1 MSDFS
6 IIGNRTAMID
16 AAAKTTGAGK
26 YTDDLSVPGMLV
38 GKILHS
44 PYPHARIRRIDTSR
58 AEKCEGVVAVVV
70 GQDAPNPYG
79 ILPVGH
85 DEYALALDK
94 VRYVGDNVACV
105 VAVSESI
112 AETALELIDVE
123 YEVLPAY
130 FDPEE
135 SMKAVT
141 DLIHDSKPG
150 NLEKDYHHVFG
161 DPDQGF
167 AGADQIAE
175 ARFIANEV
183 THAAMEPHS
192 TLASFEID
200 PHTGKPGRLTVWS
213 STQVPYYL
221 QHKLSLVLEM
231 PMAQI
236 RVIKPLVGGGFG
248 GKSEVIPLEII
259 AAIAARKAQA
269 AVKITYTREEV
280 FWAHRGR
287 PRTII
292 DLKTGVK
299 KDGRIT
305 AVKARVVQDGGAYCS
320 YGVVTIL
327 YSGALLGALYDIPN
341 IQYDGYRVLTNKPAC
356 GAMRGHGTVNV
367 RFAFESQLDELA
379 LAIGMDPAEIRQR
392 NLLQPPCITVNGL
405 RVQSY
410 GLPECIEKTVDRS
423 GWKQRKGKLPRG
435 RGLGIACSHY
445 VSGAANSIIR
455 SDMPHSTVNIKIDR
469 DGGVVVYTGAS
480 EIGQGSDTMT
490 AQIAAEVLGCSLPRV
505 RVIAADTDLTPI
517 DIGSYSSRVTFM
529 AGNATL
535 RAASE
540 VKRLIA
546 AAAAKKMGCAAE
558 DLIFRNDQVLR
569 KNAAASVGELADKS
583 VRTTQDEASVSGRVE
598 GQILRGSLQQK
609 RKEEGPKEKMSF
621 EEAVVAAIDF
631 HGGLT
636 GTGSYAPPQEARGGK
651 HKGAGVGPSPAYSY
665 SAQVAEVSVDEE
677 TGEVV
682 VHKVWAAHDCGRA
695 LNPVSVEGQ
704 IIGSVWMGM
713 GQALTEEMVWK
724 DGMLMNPGLL
734 EYRSPSSVESPEVE
748 PIIVESVDPEGPFGA
763 KECSEGSLA
772 ATIPAIANAIYDA
785 VGVRLRESPF
795 TPERVLSALR
805 AKRNARALNLT
816 KVLTRLLRHASANT
830 ADRCA
835 SKVRARNATR
845 SIHRGEKCR
854 PPRAVP
860 IEPYKVQTA
869 PAQNCRRRNRVS
881 RGTFDA
887 CRAWQ
892 LARAGSNS
900 HPNHCRRHR
909 FNSIDAAE
917 TIRAGARS
925 RSARNRSAAR
935 HPAAARRRRRN
946 RGPHHAPRH
955 RALRLSAPALCG
967 PHRSSGDRGIART
980 AEHGHHRR

>member
-1 MSDFS
+1 MTDFS
-6 IIGNRTAMID
+6 IIGKPTAMID
-16 AAAKTTGAGK
+16 AAEKTTGGGK
-26 YTDDLSVPGMLV
+26 YTDDLTVPGMLV

-44 PYPHARIRRIDTSR
+44 PYPHARIKRIDASR
-58 AEKCEGVVAVVV
+58 AEALDGVVAVVV
-70 GQDAPNPYG
+70 GKDAPNPYG

-85 DEYALALDK
+85 DEHALALDK

-105 VAVSESI
+105 VAVSEAI
-112 AETALELIDVE
+112 AEKALEFIDVE

-135 SMKAVT
+135 SMKAQT
-141 DLIHDSKPG
+141 DFIHDNKPG

-161 DPDQGF
+161 DPDKGF
-167 AGADQIAE
+167 ADADHVAE

-192 TLASFEID
+192 TLASFEFD
-200 PHTGKPGRLTVWS
+200 PHTGNLGRLTVWS

-231 PMAQI
+231 PMSQI

-259 AAIAARKAQA
+259 AAVAARKAQA
-269 AVKITYTREEV
+269 PVKITYTREEV

-292 DLKTGVK
+292 DLKTGIK
-299 KDGRIT
+299 NDGRIT

-379 LAIGMDPAEIRQR
+379 VKIDMDPAEIRQR
-392 NLLQPPCITVNGL
+392 NLLKPPCVTVNGL

-410 GLPECIEKTVDRS
+410 GLPECIEKTVERS
-423 GWKQRKGKLPRG
+423 GWKQRKGKLPKG

-490 AQIAAEVLGCSLPRV
+490 AQVAAEVLGCSLARV

-535 RAASE
+535 RAAE
-540 VKRLIA
+540 DVKKRIA
-546 AAAAKKMGCAAE
+546 AAAAKKMNCAAE
-558 DLIFRNDQVLR
+558 DLMFREDIVFKKGSALPVVKKDQAEEVE
-569 KNAAASVGELADKS
+569 V
-583 VRTTQDEASVSGRVE
+583 TQAGASVSGRVE

-609 RKEEGPKEKMSF
+609 RKEEGPKEWMSF

-631 HGGLT
+631 HGTLT
-636 GTGSYAPPQEARGGK
+636 GTGSYAPPPEARGGK
-651 HKGAGVGPSPAYSY
+651 HKGGGVGPSPAYSY
-665 SAQVAEVSVDEE
+665 SAQVAEVSVDED
-677 TGEVV
+677 TGEVT

-724 DGMLMNPGLL
+724 DGMLMNPGML

-748 PIIVESVDPEGPFGA
+748 PIIVESIDPEGPFGA

-772 ATIPAIANAIYDA
+772 ATIPAISNAIYDA
-785 VGVRLRESPF
+785 VGVRLHECPF
-795 TPERVLSALR
+795 TPERVLAALR
-805 AKRNARALNLT
+805 AKRKNKALNLT
-816 KVLTRLLRHASANT
+816 EGVDPTAPTRFREHGGALCFKGKGPERHAL
-830 ADRCA
+830 D
-835 SKVRARNATR
+835 
-845 SIHRGEKCR
+845 
-854 PPRAVP
+854 P
-860 IEPYKVQTA
+860 
-869 PAQNCRRRNRVS
+869 
-881 RGTFDA
+881 
-887 CRAWQ
+887 
-892 LARAGSNS
+892 
-900 HPNHCRRHR
+900 
-909 FNSIDAAE
+909 
-917 TIRAGARS
+917 
-925 RSARNRSAAR
+925 
-935 HPAAARRRRRN
+935 ARRE
-946 RGPHHAPRH
+946 APT
-955 RALRLSAPALCG
+955 SAG
-967 PHRSSGDRGIART
+967 GGD
-980 AEHGHHRR
+980 

>member
-1 MSDFS
+1 MTDFS
-6 IIGNRTAMID
+6 IIGKPTAMID
-16 AAAKTTGAGK
+16 AAEKTTGAGK
-26 YTDDLSVPGMLV
+26 YTDDFSLPGMLV

-44 PYPHARIRRIDTSR
+44 PYPHARIKRIDASR
-58 AEKCEGVVAVVV
+58 AEHLEGVVAVAV
-70 GQDAPNPYG
+70 GKDAPNPFG

-85 DEYALALDK
+85 DEHALAVDK

-105 VAVSESI
+105 AAISEAI
-112 AETALELIDVE
+112 AEKALELINVE
-123 YEVLPAY
+123 YELLPAY

-135 SMKAVT
+135 SMKAQT
-141 DLIHDSKPG
+141 NLIHDNKP
-150 NLEKDYHHVFG
+150 NNVEKDYHHVFG
-161 DPDQGF
+161 DPEKGF
-167 AGADQIAE
+167 AEADYVAE
-175 ARFIANEV
+175 ARFISNEV

-192 TLASFEID
+192 TLASFELD
-200 PHTGKPGRLTVWS
+200 PHTGKLGRLTVWS

-231 PMAQI
+231 PMSQI

-259 AAIAARKAQA
+259 AAIAARKAKA
-269 AVKITYTREEV
+269 PVKITYTREEV

-287 PRTII
+287 PRTIV

-299 KDGRIT
+299 RDGRIT

-379 LAIGMDPAEIRQR
+379 ATIGMDPAEIRRR

-410 GLPECIEKTVDRS
+410 GLPECIAKTVERS
-423 GWKQRKGKLPRG
+423 GWKERRSKLFKG

-490 AQIAAEVLGCSLPRV
+490 AQIAAEVLGCSLLRV
-505 RVIAADTDLTPI
+505 RVVAADTDLTPI

-535 RAASE
+535 RAAEE
-540 VKRLIA
+540 VKKLIA
-546 AAAAKKMGCAAE
+546 AAAARKMNCGAEELVFREDRVHKKARVGADDSLAHPAE
-558 DLIFRNDQVLR
+558 QSS
-569 KNAAASVGELADKS
+569 A
-583 VRTTQDEASVSGRVE
+583 ASVSGHVE

-609 RKEEGPKEKMSF
+609 RKEEGPKDWMTF
-621 EEAVVAAIDF
+621 EESVVAAIDF
-631 HGGLT
+631 HGALT

-677 TGEVV
+677 TGEVT
-682 VHKVWAAHDCGRA
+682 VHRVWAAHDCGRA
-695 LNPVSVEGQ
+695 LNPVAVEGQ

-713 GQALTEEMVWK
+713 GQALTEEMIWK

-734 EYRSPSSVESPEVE
+734 EYRSPSAVESPAVE
-748 PIIVESVDPEGPFGA
+748 PIIVESIDPEGPFGA

-785 VGVRLRESPF
+785 VGVRLHESPF
-795 TPERVLSALR
+795 TPERVLAALR
-805 AKRNARALNLT
+805 AKKNAKSLNLT
-816 KVLTRLLRHASANT
+816 EGV
-830 ADRCA
+830 D
-835 SKVRARNATR
+835 
-845 SIHRGEKCR
+845 
-854 PPRAVP
+854 P
-860 IEPYKVQTA
+860 TA
-869 PAQNCRRRNRVS
+869 PNRF
-881 RGTFDA
+881 R
-887 CRAWQ
+887 
-892 LARAGSNS
+892 
-900 HPNHCRRHR
+900 
-909 FNSIDAAE
+909 
-917 TIRAGARS
+917 
-925 RSARNRSAAR
+925 
-935 HPAAARRRRRN
+935 
-946 RGPHHAPRH
+946 
-955 RALRLSAPALCG
+955 
-967 PHRSSGDRGIART
+967 
-980 AEHGHHRR
+980 EHGGSLWFEGKGPQRHTLDPSRRGVPAGGAD

>member
-6 IIGNRTAMID
+6 IIGKPVAMVD
-16 AAAKTTGAGK
+16 AAGKTTGAGK

-44 PYPHARIRRIDTSR
+44 PYPHARIKRIDTSR
-58 AEKCEGVVAVVV
+58 AEALEGVVAIAI
-70 GQDAPNPYG
+70 GKDAPKTYG

-85 DEYALALDK
+85 DETALAVDK

-105 VAVSESI
+105 AAVDE
-112 AETALELIDVE
+112 ATADKALRMIEME

-135 SMKAVT
+135 SMKAET
-141 DLIHDSKPG
+141 DLIHEGKPH

-161 DPDQGF
+161 DPEK
-167 AGADQIAE
+167 ALSE
-175 ARFIANEV
+175 AAYVVEGRFIANEV

-200 PHTGKPGRLTVWS
+200 PHSGKPGRLTVWS

-231 PMAQI
+231 PMSQI

-259 AAIAARKAQA
+259 AAVTARKAKA
-269 AVKITYTREEV
+269 PVKITYTREEV

-292 DLKTGVK
+292 DMKTGAD

-367 RFAFESQLDELA
+367 RFAFETQLDELS
-379 LAIGMDPAEIRQR
+379 LKLGMDPAEIRRR
-392 NLLQPPCITVNGL
+392 NLLKPPCITINGL

-410 GLPECIEKTVDRS
+410 GLPECIDQVVTRS
-423 GWKQRKGKLPRG
+423 DWVKRKGKMPKG

-490 AQIAAEVLGCSLPRV
+490 AQIAAEVLGCSLGRV

-535 RAASE
+535 RAAEE
-540 VKRLIA
+540 VRKQIASA
-546 AAAAKKMGCAAE
+546 AARKMNCAPEELVFREDSVVKK
-558 DLIFRNDQVLR
+558 D
-569 KNAAASVGELADKS
+569 SADKNVRATS
-583 VRTTQDEASVSGRVE
+583 VRATSAGGTPATAASVSGRVE

-609 RKEEGPKEKMSF
+609 RKDEGPKDWMTF

-631 HGGLT
+631 HGALT
-636 GTGSYAPPQEARGGK
+636 GTGSYAPPVEARGGK

-677 TGEVV
+677 TGEVT

-704 IIGSVWMGM
+704 IIGSVWMGL
-713 GQALTEEMVWK
+713 GQALQEEMVWK
-724 DGMLMNPGLL
+724 DGLLMNPGLL
-734 EYRSPSSVESPEVE
+734 EYRSPSSIESPAVE

-772 ATIPAIANAIYDA
+772 ATIPAISNAIYDA
-785 VGVRLRESPF
+785 VGIRLHESPF
-795 TPERVLSALR
+795 TPERVLAALR
-805 AKRNARALNLT
+805 AKQKAKAINMT
-816 KVLTRLLRHASANT
+816 EGV
-830 ADRCA
+830 D
-835 SKVRARNATR
+835 
-845 SIHRGEKCR
+845 
-854 PPRAVP
+854 P
-860 IEPYKVQTA
+860 TA
-869 PAQNCRRRNRVS
+869 PTRFREHGGS
-881 RGTFDA
+881 LWFRGK
-887 CRAWQ
+887 
-892 LARAGSNS
+892 G
-900 HPNHCRRHR
+900 P
-909 FNSIDAAE
+909 E
-917 TIRAGARS
+917 
-925 RSARNRSAAR
+925 R
-935 HPAAARRRRRN
+935 HPLDPARREVVAEA
-946 RGPHHAPRH
+946 G
-955 RALRLSAPALCG
+955 
-967 PHRSSGDRGIART
+967 GDD
-980 AEHGHHRR
+980 

>member
-1 MSDFS
+1 MTKTDDQRTASTFS
-6 IIGNRTAMID
+6 TIGRSTAMID
-16 AAAKTTGAGK
+16 AAEKTTGAGK

-44 PYPHARIRRIDTSR
+44 PYPHARIMRIGTSR
-58 AEKCEGVVAVVV
+58 AEALEGVVAVVT
-70 GQDAPNPYG
+70 GPDAPNPFG

-85 DEYALALDK
+85 DEHALALDK

-105 VAVSESI
+105 AAISESI
-112 AETALELIDVE
+112 AEKALELIDVE
-123 YEVLPAY
+123 YELLPAY
-130 FDPEE
+130 FDPED
-135 SMKAVT
+135 SMNAET
-141 DLIHDSKPG
+141 DLIHDNKPH

-161 DPDQGF
+161 DPDKAFGE
-167 AGADQIAE
+167 ADCVLE
-175 ARFIANEV
+175 ARFLANEV

-192 TLASFEID
+192 TLASFETD
-200 PHTGKPGRLTVWS
+200 PHTGEPGRLIIWS

-221 QHKLSLVLEM
+221 QHKLSLVLDM
-231 PMAQI
+231 PMQQI

-259 AAIAARKAQA
+259 AAVAARKAKA
-269 AVKITYTREEV
+269 PVKITYTREEV
-280 FWAHRGR
+280 FLAHRGR

-299 KDGRIT
+299 NDGRIT

-367 RFAFESQLDELA
+367 RFAFESQLDEIAAKLN
-379 LAIGMDPAEIRQR
+379 IDPAEIRRR
-392 NLLQPPCITVNGL
+392 NLLKPPCITVNGL

-410 GLPECIEKTVDRS
+410 GLPECIDQVVTRS
-423 GWKQRKGKLPRG
+423 RWSERKRDLPKS

-480 EIGQGSDTMT
+480 DIGQGSDTMV
-490 AQIAAEVLGCSLPRV
+490 AQIAAETLGCSLGRV

-529 AGNATL
+529 NGNATL
-535 RAASE
+535 RAAE
-540 VKRLIA
+540 QVKKQIA
-546 AAAAKKMGCAAE
+546 AAAAKRMDCAPE
-558 DLIFRNDQVLR
+558 DLVFREDRVTHSDNRPRVSGVAP
-569 KNAAASVGELADKS
+569 AANNGADVS
-583 VRTTQDEASVSGRVE
+583 QPTVSGRVE

-609 RKEEGPKEKMSF
+609 RKDEGPKESMSF

-631 HGGLT
+631 HGALS
-636 GTGSYAPPQEARGGK
+636 GTGSYAPPIEARGGK

-677 TGEVV
+677 TGEVT

-704 IIGSVWMGM
+704 VIGSVWMGM
-713 GQALTEEMVWK
+713 GQALTEEMIWK

-734 EYRSPSSVESPEVE
+734 EYRSPSSIESPEVE
-748 PIIVESVDPEGPFGA
+748 AIIVESIDPEGPFGA
-763 KECSEGSLA
+763 KESSEGSLA
-772 ATIPAIANAIYDA
+772 ATIPAIANAIYNA
-785 VGVRLRESPF
+785 VGVRLHESPF
-795 TPERVLSALR
+795 TPERVLAALR
-805 AKRNARALNLT
+805 AKNKAKTLNLT
-816 KVLTRLLRHASANT
+816 EGVDPTSPVRFREHGGSLWFKGKGPDRHALDPSRRSTVAEGG
-830 ADRCA
+830 AD
-835 SKVRARNATR
+835 
-845 SIHRGEKCR
+845 
-854 PPRAVP
+854 
-860 IEPYKVQTA
+860 
-869 PAQNCRRRNRVS
+869 
-881 RGTFDA
+881 
-887 CRAWQ
+887 
-892 LARAGSNS
+892 
-900 HPNHCRRHR
+900 
-909 FNSIDAAE
+909 
-917 TIRAGARS
+917 
-925 RSARNRSAAR
+925 
-935 HPAAARRRRRN
+935 
-946 RGPHHAPRH
+946 
-955 RALRLSAPALCG
+955 
-967 PHRSSGDRGIART
+967 
-980 AEHGHHRR
+980 

>member
-1 MSDFS
+1 MTTFT
-6 IIGNRTAMID
+6 IIGRPIAMID
-16 AAAKTTGAGK
+16 AAGKTTGAGK
-26 YTDDLSVPGMLV
+26 YTDDLSVPGMLI

-44 PYPHARIRRIDTSR
+44 PHPHARIKRIDSTR
-58 AEKCEGVVAVVV
+58 AEQLDGVIAVIT
-70 GQDAPNPYG
+70 GKDAPNPYG

-85 DEYALALDK
+85 DEHALALDK

-105 VAVSESI
+105 AAIDEAT
-112 AETALELIDVE
+112 AEKALELIDVE
-123 YEVLPAY
+123 YEILPAY

-135 SMKAVT
+135 SMKAEH
-141 DLIHDSKPG
+141 DLIHDNKPH
-150 NLEKDYHHVFG
+150 NLEKDYHHAFG
-161 DPDQGF
+161 DPDKGF
-167 AGADQIAE
+167 ADADHIAE

-192 TLASFEID
+192 TLASFELD
-200 PHTGKPGRLTVWS
+200 SQTGQLGRLTVWS

-231 PMAQI
+231 PMSQI

-248 GKSEVIPLEII
+248 GKSEVIPLEIT
-259 AAIAARKAQA
+259 AAIAARKAKA
-269 AVKITYTREEV
+269 PVKITYTREEV

-292 DLKTGVK
+292 DLKTGVTN
-299 KDGRIT
+299 DGRIT
-305 AVKARVVQDGGAYCS
+305 AVKARVVQDGGGYCS

-379 LAIGMDPAEIRQR
+379 LKIKMDSAEIRQR
-392 NLLQPPCITVNGL
+392 NLLRPPCVTVNGL

-410 GLPECIEKTVDRS
+410 GLPECIEKVVERS
-423 GWKQRKGKLPRG
+423 GWKDRKGKLARG

-490 AQIAAEVLGCSLPRV
+490 AQIAGEVLGCSLSRV
-505 RVIAADTDLTPI
+505 KIVAADTDLTPI

-535 RAASE
+535 RAAEE
-540 VKRLIA
+540 VKKLIA
-546 AAAAKKMGCAAE
+546 AAAAKKMGSAPE
-558 DLIFRNDQVLR
+558 DLIFRDD
-569 KNAAASVGELADKS
+569 SVVAKGRSDKS
-583 VRTTQDEASVSGRVE
+583 VRPTRAEAAPTVSGRVE
-598 GQILRGSLQQK
+598 NQILRGSLQQK
-609 RKEEGPKEKMSF
+609 RKDDNIPKEKMSF

-631 HGGLT
+631 HGALT
-636 GTGSYAPPQEARGGK
+636 GTGSYAPPPEARGGK

-665 SAQVAEVSVDEE
+665 SAQVAEVTVDED
-677 TGEVV
+677 TGEVT

-713 GQALTEEMVWK
+713 GQALTEEMIWK
-724 DGMLMNPGLL
+724 DGLLMNPGLL

-748 PIIVESVDPEGPFGA
+748 PIIVESIDPEGPFGA

-785 VGVRLRESPF
+785 VGIRLHESPF
-795 TPERVLSALR
+795 TPERVLAALR
-805 AKRNARALNLT
+805 AKKSAKLLNLT
-816 KVLTRLLRHASANT
+816 EGVDPTAPQRFREHGGALRFKGKGPQRHA
-830 ADRCA
+830 AD
-835 SKVRARNATR
+835 SVRA
-845 SIHRGEKCR
+845 E
-854 PPRAVP
+854 
-860 IEPYKVQTA
+860 
-869 PAQNCRRRNRVS
+869 
-881 RGTFDA
+881 
-887 CRAWQ
+887 
-892 LARAGSNS
+892 
-900 HPNHCRRHR
+900 
-909 FNSIDAAE
+909 
-917 TIRAGARS
+917 
-925 RSARNRSAAR
+925 
-935 HPAAARRRRRN
+935 
-946 RGPHHAPRH
+946 
-955 RALRLSAPALCG
+955 
-967 PHRSSGDRGIART
+967 
-980 AEHGHHRR
+980 

>member
-6 IIGNRTAMID
+6 VIGKPTAMVD
-16 AAAKTTGAGK
+16 AAEKTTGGGK

-44 PYPHARIRRIDTSR
+44 PYPHARIKHIDTTR
-58 AEKCEGVVAVVV
+58 AEMLDGVVAVVI
-70 GQDAPNPYG
+70 GKDAPNPYG

-85 DEYALALDK
+85 DEHALALDK

-105 VAVSESI
+105 VAISEAV
-112 AETALELIDVE
+112 AEKALELVDVQ

-135 SMKAVT
+135 SMKAQT
-141 DLIHDSKPG
+141 DLIHDNKPG
-150 NLEKDYHHVFG
+150 NVEKDYHHVFG
-161 DPDQGF
+161 DPDKGF
-167 AGADQIAE
+167 AEADRVAE

-192 TLASFEID
+192 TLASFELD
-200 PHTGKPGRLTVWS
+200 PHTGKLGRLTVWS

-259 AAIAARKAQA
+259 AAVAARKAQA
-269 AVKITYTREEV
+269 PVKITYTREEV

-299 KDGRIT
+299 NDGRIT

-327 YSGALLGALYDIPN
+327 YSGALLGALYDIPH

-379 LAIGMDPAEIRQR
+379 AAIGMDPAEIRRR
-392 NLLQPPCITVNGL
+392 NLLKPPCITVNGL

-410 GLPECIEKTVDRS
+410 GLPECIEKIVERS
-423 GWKQRKGKLPRG
+423 SWKQRRGKLPRG

-490 AQIAAEVLGCSLPRV
+490 AQVAAEILGCSLPRV

-535 RAASE
+535 RAAE
-540 VKRLIA
+540 DVKKRIA
-546 AAAAKKMGCAAE
+546 AAAAKKMNCAAD
-558 DLIFRNDQVLR
+558 DLVFRDDLVFKKGSAPPSAKKDQSEEAEV
-569 KNAAASVGELADKS
+569 
-583 VRTTQDEASVSGRVE
+583 TQTGASVSGRVE

-609 RKEEGPKEKMSF
+609 RKEEGAKEWMTF

-631 HGGLT
+631 HGALT
-636 GTGSYAPPQEARGGK
+636 GTGSYAPPPEARGGK
-651 HKGAGVGPSPAYSY
+651 HKGGGVGPSPAYSY
-665 SAQVAEVSVDEE
+665 SAQIAEVSVDKD
-677 TGEVV
+677 TGEVT
-682 VHKVWAAHDCGRA
+682 VHKIWAAHDCGRA

-724 DGMLMNPGLL
+724 DGMLMNAGML

-748 PIIVESVDPEGPFGA
+748 PIIVESIDPEGPFGA

-772 ATIPAIANAIYDA
+772 ATIPAISNAIFDA
-785 VGVRLRESPF
+785 VGVRLHESPF
-795 TPERVLSALR
+795 TPERVLAALR
-805 AKRNARALNLT
+805 AQRRDKALNLT
-816 KVLTRLLRHASANT
+816 EGV
-830 ADRCA
+830 D
-835 SKVRARNATR
+835 
-845 SIHRGEKCR
+845 
-854 PPRAVP
+854 P
-860 IEPYKVQTA
+860 TA
-869 PAQNCRRRNRVS
+869 PARFREHGGALCFK
-881 RGTFDA
+881 GK
-887 CRAWQ
+887 
-892 LARAGSNS
+892 G
-900 HPNHCRRHR
+900 PERHAL
-909 FNSIDAAE
+909 D
-917 TIRAGARS
+917 
-925 RSARNRSAAR
+925 
-935 HPAAARRRRRN
+935 PARRE
-946 RGPHHAPRH
+946 
-955 RALRLSAPALCG
+955 APAVAG
-967 PHRSSGDRGIART
+967 GAD
-980 AEHGHHRR
+980 

>member
-1 MSDFS
+1 MNSKFS
-6 IIGNRTAMID
+6 IIGKPTAMVD
-16 AAAKTTGAGK
+16 AAEKTTGSGK
-26 YTDDLSVPGMLV
+26 YTDDLSVPDMLV

-44 PYPHARIRRIDTSR
+44 PYPHARIKAIDTNK
-58 AEKCEGVVAVVV
+58 AEKLDGVVAVAV
-70 GQDAPNPYG
+70 GQDAPKTYG

-85 DEYALALDK
+85 DEYPLALDK

-105 VAVSESI
+105 VATSEAI
-112 AETALELIDVE
+112 AERALELIDVD
-123 YEVLPAY
+123 YEVLPGY

-135 SMKAVT
+135 SMKAKS
-141 DLIHDSKPG
+141 DLIHDHKL
-150 NLEKDYHHVFG
+150 NNIEKDYHHVFG
-161 DPDQGF
+161 DPERGL
-167 AGADQIAE
+167 AEADQVAE
-175 ARFIANEV
+175 ARFISNEV

-231 PMAQI
+231 PMQQI

-259 AAIAARKAQA
+259 AAIAARKAKA
-269 AVKITYTREEV
+269 PVKITYTREEV

-341 IQYDGYRVLTNKPAC
+341 IQFDGYRVLTNKPAC

-379 LAIGMDPAEIRQR
+379 SAIGMDPAEIRRR
-392 NLLQPPCITVNGL
+392 NLLHSPCITVNGL

-410 GLPECIEKTVDRS
+410 GLPECIEKTVERS
-423 GWKQRKGKLPRG
+423 GWKERKGKLAKG

-490 AQIAAEVLGCSLPRV
+490 AQIAAETLGCSLSRIRV
-505 RVIAADTDLTPI
+505 VAADTDLTPI

-535 RAASE
+535 RAAGE
-540 VKRLIA
+540 VKKLIA
-546 AAAAKKMGCAAE
+546 AAAAKTMSCDPE
-558 DLIFRNDQVLR
+558 DVVFRDDLITKKVC
-569 KNAAASVGELADKS
+569 VGTDAV
-583 VRTTQDEASVSGRVE
+583 VRPAEQGSAASVSGRVE

-609 RKEEGPKEKMSF
+609 RKEEGPKESTTF
-621 EEAVVAAIDF
+621 EEAVVTAIDF
-631 HGGLT
+631 HGALT
-636 GTGSYAPPQEARGGK
+636 GTGSYAPPAEARGGK

-677 TGEVV
+677 TGEVT

-785 VGVRLRESPF
+785 VGVRLHESPF
-795 TPERVLSALR
+795 TPERVLAALR
-805 AKRNARALNLT
+805 AKKLAKTLNLT
-816 KVLTRLLRHASANT
+816 EGI
-830 ADRCA
+830 D
-835 SKVRARNATR
+835 
-845 SIHRGEKCR
+845 
-854 PPRAVP
+854 P
-860 IEPYKVQTA
+860 TA
-869 PAQNCRRRNRVS
+869 PS
-881 RGTFDA
+881 RFREHG
-887 CRAWQ
+887 
-892 LARAGSNS
+892 GSLWFKGKG
-900 HPNHCRRHR
+900 P
-909 FNSIDAAE
+909 E
-917 TIRAGARS
+917 
-925 RSARNRSAAR
+925 R
-935 HPAAARRRRRN
+935 HPLDPSRQAD
-946 RGPHHAPRH
+946 
-955 RALRLSAPALCG
+955 APAG
-967 PHRSSGDRGIART
+967 GAD
-980 AEHGHHRR
+980 

>member
-1 MSDFS
+1 
-6 IIGNRTAMID
+6 
-16 AAAKTTGAGK
+16 
-26 YTDDLSVPGMLV
+26 
-38 GKILHS
+38 
-44 PYPHARIRRIDTSR
+44 
-58 AEKCEGVVAVVV
+58 
-70 GQDAPNPYG
+70 
-79 ILPVGH
+79 
-85 DEYALALDK
+85 

-105 VAVSESI
+105 VAISEAI
-112 AETALELIDVE
+112 AEKAMELIDVE
-123 YEVLPAY
+123 YELLPAY

-135 SMKAVT
+135 SMKAET
-141 DLIHDSKPG
+141 NLIHDNKPR
-150 NLEKDYHHVFG
+150 NLEKDYHHAFG
-161 DPDQGF
+161 DPAKGF
-167 AGADQIAE
+167 AEADHVAE

-192 TLASFEID
+192 TLASFELD
-200 PHTGKPGRLTVWS
+200 PHTGNLGRLTVWS

-231 PMAQI
+231 PMSQI

-259 AAIAARKAQA
+259 AAVAARKAHA
-269 AVKITYTREEV
+269 PVKITYTREEV

-292 DLKTGVK
+292 DLKTGIK
-299 KDGRIT
+299 DDGRIT

-327 YSGALLGALYDIPN
+327 YSGALLGALYDIPH

-367 RFAFESQLDELA
+367 RFAFESQFDELA
-379 LAIGMDPAEIRQR
+379 ARIGMDPAEIRQR
-392 NLLQPPCITVNGL
+392 NLLKPPCITVNGL

-410 GLPECIEKTVDRS
+410 GLPECIKKTVERS
-423 GWKQRKGKLPRG
+423 GWKQRRGKLPKG

-490 AQIAAEVLGCSLPRV
+490 AQVAAEVLGCSLARV

-535 RAASE
+535 RAAE
-540 VKRLIA
+540 DVKKRIA
-546 AAAAKKMGCAAE
+546 AAAAKKMNCAPDDLTFRE
-558 DLIFRNDQVLR
+558 DLVFKKGSAPPVVRKDQAEEVE
-569 KNAAASVGELADKS
+569 V
-583 VRTTQDEASVSGRVE
+583 TQAGASVSGRVE

-609 RKEEGPKEKMSF
+609 RKEEGPKEWMTF

-631 HGGLT
+631 HGTLT
-636 GTGSYAPPQEARGGK
+636 GTGAYAPPPEARGGK
-651 HKGAGVGPSPAYSY
+651 HKGGGVGPSPAYSY
-665 SAQVAEVSVDEE
+665 SAQVAEVSVDED
-677 TGEVV
+677 TGEVT

-724 DGMLMNPGLL
+724 DGMLMNPGML

-748 PIIVESVDPEGPFGA
+748 PIIVESIDPEGPFGA

-772 ATIPAIANAIYDA
+772 ATIPAISNAIYDA
-785 VGVRLRESPF
+785 VGVRLHESPF
-795 TPERVLSALR
+795 TPERVLAGLR
-805 AKRNARALNLT
+805 AKRKDKALNLT
-816 KVLTRLLRHASANT
+816 EGVDPTAPTRFREHGGSLCFKGKGPKRHAL
-830 ADRCA
+830 DP
-835 SKVRARNATR
+835 ARR
-845 SIHRGEKCR
+845 E
-854 PPRAVP
+854 
-860 IEPYKVQTA
+860 A
-869 PAQNCRRRNRVS
+869 PAS
-881 RGTFDA
+881 
-887 CRAWQ
+887 
-892 LARAGSNS
+892 AGGS
-900 HPNHCRRHR
+900 
-909 FNSIDAAE
+909 D
-917 TIRAGARS
+917 
-925 RSARNRSAAR
+925 
-935 HPAAARRRRRN
+935 
-946 RGPHHAPRH
+946 
-955 RALRLSAPALCG
+955 
-967 PHRSSGDRGIART
+967 
-980 AEHGHHRR
+980 

>member
-1 MSDFS
+1 MPNDFS
-6 IIGNRTAMID
+6 IIGKPIAMVD
-16 AAAKTTGAGK
+16 AAGKTTGAGK
-26 YTDDLSVPGMLV
+26 YTDDLCLPGMLV

-44 PYPHARIRRIDTSR
+44 PYPHARVKGIDTAR
-58 AEKCEGVVAVVV
+58 AEKLDGVIAVAT
-70 GQDAPNPYG
+70 GKDAPNTYG

-85 DEYALALDK
+85 DEHALAVDK

-105 VAVSESI
+105 AAVDEAT
-112 AETALELIDVE
+112 AENAMELIEVE
-123 YEVLPAY
+123 YEPLPAY

-135 SMKAVT
+135 SMQAT
-141 DLIHDSKPG
+141 SDLIHDHKPH

-161 DPDQGF
+161 DPEK
-167 AGADQIAE
+167 ALADAHYVAQ

-200 PHTGKPGRLTVWS
+200 PHTGKQGRLTIWS

-259 AAIAARKAQA
+259 AAIAARKAKA
-269 AVKITYTREEV
+269 PVKITYTREEV

-327 YSGALLGALYDIPN
+327 YSGALLGALYDIPT

-379 LAIGMDPAEIRQR
+379 ATLKIDPAEIRRR
-392 NLLQPPCITVNGL
+392 NLLQPPCVTINGL

-410 GLPECIEKTVDRS
+410 GLPECIEKVVARS
-423 GWKQRKGKLPRG
+423 GWNVRMGKLPRG

-490 AQIAAEVLGCSLPRV
+490 AQVAAETLGCSLGRIKI
-505 RVIAADTDLTPI
+505 IAADTDLTPI

-535 RAASE
+535 RAAEE
-540 VKRLIA
+540 VRKQIASA
-546 AAAAKKMGCAAE
+546 AARKMNCTAEEVVFREDGVFRKDHVGSAGSLATSVTTAA
-558 DLIFRNDQVLR
+558 
-569 KNAAASVGELADKS
+569 
-583 VRTTQDEASVSGRVE
+583 ASVSGRVE

-609 RKEEGPKEKMSF
+609 R
-621 EEAVVAAIDF
+621 
-631 HGGLT
+631 
-636 GTGSYAPPQEARGGK
+636 
-651 HKGAGVGPSPAYSY
+651 
-665 SAQVAEVSVDEE
+665 
-677 TGEVV
+677 
-682 VHKVWAAHDCGRA
+682 
-695 LNPVSVEGQ
+695 
-704 IIGSVWMGM
+704 
-713 GQALTEEMVWK
+713 
-724 DGMLMNPGLL
+724 
-734 EYRSPSSVESPEVE
+734 
-748 PIIVESVDPEGPFGA
+748 
-763 KECSEGSLA
+763 
-772 ATIPAIANAIYDA
+772 
-785 VGVRLRESPF
+785 
-795 TPERVLSALR
+795 
-805 AKRNARALNLT
+805 
-816 KVLTRLLRHASANT
+816 
-830 ADRCA
+830 
-835 SKVRARNATR
+835 
-845 SIHRGEKCR
+845 
-854 PPRAVP
+854 
-860 IEPYKVQTA
+860 
-869 PAQNCRRRNRVS
+869 
-881 RGTFDA
+881 
-887 CRAWQ
+887 
-892 LARAGSNS
+892 
-900 HPNHCRRHR
+900 
-909 FNSIDAAE
+909 
-917 TIRAGARS
+917 
-925 RSARNRSAAR
+925 
-935 HPAAARRRRRN
+935 
-946 RGPHHAPRH
+946 
-955 RALRLSAPALCG
+955 
-967 PHRSSGDRGIART
+967 
-980 AEHGHHRR
+980 

>member
-1 MSDFS
+1 MTNNQRRTTNDSFS
-6 IIGNRTAMID
+6 VIGKPTAMVD
-16 AAAKTTGAGK
+16 AAGKTTGAGK
-26 YTDDLSVPGMLV
+26 YADDLSAPGMLI
-38 GKILHS
+38 GRILHS
-44 PYPHARIRRIDTSR
+44 PYPHARIKSIETRR
-58 AEKCEGVVAVVV
+58 AEKLDGVVAVVT
-70 GQDAPNPYG
+70 GKDAPNPYG

-85 DEYALALDK
+85 DEHAMATDK

-105 VAVSESI
+105 IAVDE
-112 AETALELIDVE
+112 ATADKGLELVDVE

-135 SMKAVT
+135 SMKAQS
-141 DLIHDSKPG
+141 DFIHDNKPH
-150 NLEKDYHHVFG
+150 NIEKDYHHVFG
-161 DPDQGF
+161 DPEKAF
-167 AGADQIAE
+167 KEAAYVAE

-183 THAAMEPHS
+183 THAAMEPHC

-231 PMAQI
+231 PMSQI

-259 AAIAARKAQA
+259 AAVAARAAKAP
-269 AVKITYTREEV
+269 VKITYTREEV

-287 PRTII
+287 PRTIV
-292 DLKTGVK
+292 DLKTGVDE
-299 KDGRIT
+299 DGHII
-305 AVKARVVQDGGAYCS
+305 AVKAHVVQDGGGYCS

-341 IQYDGYRVLTNKPAC
+341 IQYDGYRVLTNKPVC

-379 LAIGMDPAEIRQR
+379 LKLNMDPAEIRRR
-392 NLLQPPCITVNGL
+392 NLLKPPCITVNGL

-410 GLPECIEKTVDRS
+410 GLPECIDKVVDRS
-423 GWKQRKGKLPRG
+423 RWSQRKGKLPKG

-480 EIGQGSDTMT
+480 DIGQGSDTMV
-490 AQIAAEVLGCSLPRV
+490 AQISSEVLGCSLARV
-505 RVIAADTDLTPI
+505 KVIAADTDLTPI

-529 AGNATL
+529 NGNATL
-535 RAASE
+535 RAARD
-540 VKRLIA
+540 VKKQIASA
-546 AAAAKKMGCAAE
+546 AARKMNCTPE
-558 DLIFRNDQVLR
+558 DLVFRDDIVFKQGSAPPVV
-569 KNAAASVGELADKS
+569 SQQSEE
-583 VRTTQDEASVSGRVE
+583 TTEAGATVSGRVE

-609 RKEEGPKEKMSF
+609 RKEEGPKDWMTF

-631 HGGLT
+631 HGALS
-636 GTGSYAPPQEARGGK
+636 GTGSYAPPPEARGGK

-677 TGEVV
+677 TGEVT
-682 VHKVWAAHDCGRA
+682 VHKVWASHDCGRA

-734 EYRSPSSVESPEVE
+734 EYRSPSSVESPEIE
-748 PIIVESVDPEGPFGA
+748 PIIVESIDPEGPFGA

-772 ATIPAIANAIYDA
+772 ATIPAISNAIYDA
-785 VGVRLRESPF
+785 VGVRLHESPF

-805 AKRNARALNLT
+805 AKRAQKKIDMT
-816 KVLTRLLRHASANT
+816 EGI
-830 ADRCA
+830 D
-835 SKVRARNATR
+835 
-845 SIHRGEKCR
+845 
-854 PPRAVP
+854 P
-860 IEPYKVQTA
+860 TA
-869 PAQNCRRRNRVS
+869 PARFREHGGSLWFRGKGPERHALDPSRRE
-881 RGTFDA
+881 A
-887 CRAWQ
+887 
-892 LARAGSNS
+892 
-900 HPNHCRRHR
+900 
-909 FNSIDAAE
+909 
-917 TIRAGARS
+917 
-925 RSARNRSAAR
+925 
-935 HPAAARRRRRN
+935 PAAA
-946 RGPHHAPRH
+946 G
-955 RALRLSAPALCG
+955 
-967 PHRSSGDRGIART
+967 GDD
-980 AEHGHHRR
+980 

>member
-1 MSDFS
+1 MV
-6 IIGNRTAMID
+6 D
-16 AAAKTTGAGK
+16 AAGKTTGAGK

-44 PYPHARIRRIDTSR
+44 PYPHARIKRMDTSR
-58 AEKCEGVVAVVV
+58 AEKLDGVLAVAI
-70 GQDAPNPYG
+70 GQDAPNTYG

-85 DEYALALDK
+85 DEHALAVDK

-105 VAVSESI
+105 AAVDE
-112 AETALELIDVE
+112 ATADRALELIEVE

-135 SMKAVT
+135 SMKAKT
-141 DLIHDSKPG
+141 DLIHDNKPH
-150 NLEKDYHHVFG
+150 NLEKDYHHAFG
-161 DPDQGF
+161 DPDKGF
-167 AGADQIAE
+167 AEADYVAE
-175 ARFIANEV
+175 ARFVANEV

-200 PHTGKPGRLTVWS
+200 SQTGKPGRLIVWS

-231 PMAQI
+231 PMVQI

-259 AAIAARKAQA
+259 AAIAARKARA
-269 AVKITYTREEV
+269 PVKITYTREEV

-287 PRTII
+287 PRTLI

-299 KDGRIT
+299 NDGSIT

-379 LAIGMDPAEIRQR
+379 ATINLDPAEIRRR
-392 NLLQPPCITVNGL
+392 NLLKPPCITVNGL

-410 GLPECIEKTVDRS
+410 GLPECIEKTVERS
-423 GWKQRKGKLPRG
+423 GWKDRQGKLGKG

-490 AQIAAEVLGCSLPRV
+490 VQIAAETLGCSLGRIRIV
-505 RVIAADTDLTPI
+505 AADTDLTPI

-535 RAASE
+535 RAAAE
-540 VKRLIA
+540 VKKQIVSA
-546 AAAAKKMGCAAE
+546 AARKMGCAADE
-558 DLIFRNDQVLR
+558 LVFRDDVVVR
-569 KNAAASVGELADKS
+569 KKLAGESAA
-583 VRTTQDEASVSGRVE
+583 TTQSHSATQSEASVSGRVE

-609 RKEEGPKEKMSF
+609 RKDEGPKDSMSF

-631 HGGLT
+631 NGTLT
-636 GTGSYAPPQEARGGK
+636 GTGSYAPPAEARGGK
-651 HKGAGVGPSPAYSY
+651 HKGGGVGPSPAYSY

-677 TGEVV
+677 TGEVT

-785 VGVRLRESPF
+785 VGIRMHESPF
-795 TPERVLSALR
+795 TPERVLAALR
-805 AKRNARALNLT
+805 TKKNARPINLT
-816 KVLTRLLRHASANT
+816 EGIDPTS
-830 ADRCA
+830 
-835 SKVRARNATR
+835 
-845 SIHRGEKCR
+845 
-854 PPRAVP
+854 
-860 IEPYKVQTA
+860 
-869 PAQNCRRRNRVS
+869 PAGFR
-881 RGTFDA
+881 
-887 CRAWQ
+887 
-892 LARAGSNS
+892 
-900 HPNHCRRHR
+900 
-909 FNSIDAAE
+909 
-917 TIRAGARS
+917 
-925 RSARNRSAAR
+925 
-935 HPAAARRRRRN
+935 
-946 RGPHHAPRH
+946 
-955 RALRLSAPALCG
+955 
-967 PHRSSGDRGIART
+967 
-980 AEHGHHRR
+980 EHGGSLWFKGKGPKRHVLDPSRRPARLEAGGDD

>member
-1 MSDFS
+1 MSNDFS
-6 IIGNRTAMID
+6 IIGKPTAMVD
-16 AAAKTTGAGK
+16 AAQKTTGSGK
-26 YTDDLSVPGMLV
+26 YTDDLSLPGMLT

-44 PYPHARIRRIDTSR
+44 PYPHARIRRVDTTR
-58 AEKCEGVVAVVV
+58 AEKVDGVVAVVV
-70 GQDAPNPYG
+70 GKDAPNPYG

-85 DEYALALDK
+85 DEHALVLDK

-112 AETALELIDVE
+112 AEKALELIDVE

-135 SMKAVT
+135 SMKAQT
-141 DLIHDSKPG
+141 DLIHDQKPG

-161 DPDQGF
+161 DPDSGF
-167 AGADQIAE
+167 AQADHIAA

-192 TLASFEID
+192 TLASFELD
-200 PHTGKPGRLTVWS
+200 PHTGRPGRLTVWS

-231 PMAQI
+231 PMSQI

-259 AAIAARKAQA
+259 AAVAARKAQA
-269 AVKITYTREEV
+269 PVKITYTREEV

-292 DLKTGVK
+292 DLKTGVTN
-299 KDGRIT
+299 DGRIT

-379 LAIGMDPAEIRQR
+379 TKTGMDPAEIRQR
-392 NLLQPPCITVNGL
+392 NLLKVPCVTVNGL
-405 RVQSY
+405 RVRSY
-410 GLPECIEKTVDRS
+410 GLPECIEKTVERS
-423 GWKQRKGKLPRG
+423 SWKARRGKMPKG

-490 AQIAAEVLGCSLPRV
+490 AQIAAEVLGCSLARV
-505 RVIAADTDLTPI
+505 RVIAADTDLTTI

-529 AGNATL
+529 AGTATL
-535 RAASE
+535 RAAEE
-540 VKRLIA
+540 VKKLIA
-546 AAAAKKMGCAAE
+546 AAAAKKMDCGIE
-558 DLIFRNDQVLR
+558 DLVFWDDKVIR
-569 KNAAASVGELADKS
+569 KNENVGTAASSHPAERSTA
-583 VRTTQDEASVSGRVE
+583 ASVSGRVD

-609 RKEEGPKEKMSF
+609 RKEEGPKDRMTF

-631 HGGLT
+631 HGALT
-636 GTGSYAPPQEARGGK
+636 GTGSYAPPPEARGGK

-677 TGEVV
+677 TGEVT

-704 IIGSVWMGM
+704 VIGSVWMGM

-734 EYRSPSSVESPEVE
+734 EYRSPSAVESPEVE
-748 PIIVESVDPEGPFGA
+748 PIIVESIDPEGPFGA

-785 VGVRLRESPF
+785 VGVRLHESPF
-795 TPERVLSALR
+795 TPERVLAALR
-805 AKRNARALNLT
+805 AKRSAKSLNLT
-816 KVLTRLLRHASANT
+816 EGVDPTAPVRFREHGGSLCFKGKGPDRHAL
-830 ADRCA
+830 DP
-835 SKVRARNATR
+835 ARR
-845 SIHRGEKCR
+845 ESI
-854 PPRAVP
+854 
-860 IEPYKVQTA
+860 
-869 PAQNCRRRNRVS
+869 
-881 RGTFDA
+881 
-887 CRAWQ
+887 
-892 LARAGSNS
+892 
-900 HPNHCRRHR
+900 
-909 FNSIDAAE
+909 
-917 TIRAGARS
+917 
-925 RSARNRSAAR
+925 SAAGG
-935 HPAAARRRRRN
+935 A
-946 RGPHHAPRH
+946 
-955 RALRLSAPALCG
+955 
-967 PHRSSGDRGIART
+967 D
-980 AEHGHHRR
+980 

>member
-1 MSDFS
+1 MTDFS
-6 IIGNRTAMID
+6 IIGKPIAMVD
-16 AAAKTTGAGK
+16 AASKTTGAGK
-26 YTDDLSVPGMLV
+26 YTDDLSLPGMLV

-44 PYPHARIRRIDTSR
+44 PYPHARIKSIDIRR
-58 AEKCEGVVAVVV
+58 AEKLEGVVAVVT
-70 GQDAPNPYG
+70 GPDAPNPFG

-85 DEYALALDK
+85 DEHALALDK

-105 VAVSESI
+105 AAVSEAI
-112 AETALELIDVE
+112 AEKALELIDVE

-135 SMKAVT
+135 SMQAKT
-141 DLIHDSKPG
+141 DLIHENKPQ

-161 DPDQGF
+161 DPDRGF
-167 AGADQIAE
+167 AEADLVAE
-175 ARFIANEV
+175 HRYLANEV

-192 TLASFEID
+192 SLASFELD
-200 PHTGKPGRLTVWS
+200 PYTGNLGRLTIWS

-231 PMAQI
+231 PMQQI

-259 AAIAARKAQA
+259 AAVAARKAKA
-269 AVKITYTREEV
+269 PVKITYTREEV

-367 RFAFESQLDELA
+367 RFAFESQLDEMAAQLN
-379 LAIGMDPAEIRQR
+379 LDPAEVRRR
-392 NLLQPPCITVNGL
+392 NLLQPPCVTVNGL

-410 GLPECIEKTVDRS
+410 GLPECIEKVVERS
-423 GWKQRKGKLPRG
+423 KWSVRKGKLPRG

-490 AQIAAEVLGCSLPRV
+490 AQIAAETLGCSLARV
-505 RVIAADTDLTPI
+505 RVVAADTDLTPI

-535 RAASE
+535 RAAAD
-540 VKRLIA
+540 VKKRIA
-546 AAAAKKMGCAAE
+546 AAAALKMNCNPE
-558 DLIFRNDQVLR
+558 DVVFRDDVVS
-569 KNAAASVGELADKS
+569 KNESGGAGSLTRS
-583 VRTTQDEASVSGRVE
+583 VRAELGGEPAQTQPTVSGRVE

-609 RKEEGPKEKMSF
+609 RKDEGPKDRMTF

-631 HGGLT
+631 HGALT
-636 GTGSYAPPQEARGGK
+636 GTGSYAPPLEARGGT

-677 TGEVV
+677 TGEVS

-748 PIIVESVDPEGPFGA
+748 PIIVESIDPEGPFGA
-763 KECSEGSLA
+763 KESSEGSLA

-785 VGVRLRESPF
+785 VGIRLRESPF
-795 TPERVLSALR
+795 TPERVLAALR
-805 AKRNARALNLT
+805 EKNKAKKLNLT
-816 KVLTRLLRHASANT
+816 EGVDPTNP
-830 ADRCA
+830 
-835 SKVRARNATR
+835 ARFR
-845 SIHRGEKCR
+845 EHG
-854 PPRAVP
+854 
-860 IEPYKVQTA
+860 
-869 PAQNCRRRNRVS
+869 
-881 RGTFDA
+881 
-887 CRAWQ
+887 
-892 LARAGSNS
+892 GSLWFKGKG
-900 HPNHCRRHR
+900 PM
-909 FNSIDAAE
+909 
-917 TIRAGARS
+917 
-925 RSARNRSAAR
+925 R
-935 HPAAARRRRRN
+935 HPLDPARREAAVSP
-946 RGPHHAPRH
+946 G
-955 RALRLSAPALCG
+955 
-967 PHRSSGDRGIART
+967 GD
-980 AEHGHHRR
+980 E

>member
-1 MSDFS
+1 MPATDKQRPTTDFS
-6 IIGNRTAMID
+6 IIGKPTAMVD
-16 AAAKTTGAGK
+16 AAEKTTGAGK
-26 YTDDLSVPGMLV
+26 YTDDLSLTGMLI

-44 PYPHARIRRIDTSR
+44 PYPHARIRNIDTTR
-58 AEKCEGVVAVVV
+58 AQQLEGVVAVVV
-70 GQDAPNPYG
+70 GKDAPNPYG

-85 DEYALALDK
+85 DEHALALDK

-105 VAVSESI
+105 VATSEAN
-112 AETALELIDVE
+112 AEKALELIDVD

-135 SMKAVT
+135 SMKAET
-141 DLIHDSKPG
+141 NLIHDNKP
-150 NLEKDYHHVFG
+150 NNIEKDYHHVFG
-161 DPDQGF
+161 DPDKGF
-167 AGADQIAE
+167 AEADQVAE

-192 TLASFEID
+192 TLAAFEID

-248 GKSEVIPLEII
+248 GKSEVIPIEII
-259 AAIAARKAQA
+259 AAVAARKAQA
-269 AVKITYTREEV
+269 PVKITYTREEV

-299 KDGRIT
+299 NDGRIT
-305 AVKARVVQDGGAYCS
+305 AVKARVLQDGGGYCS

-327 YSGALLGALYDIPN
+327 YSGALLGALYDISN
-341 IQYDGYRVLTNKPAC
+341 IQFDGYRVLTNKPAC

-379 LAIGMDPAEIRQR
+379 AKIGMDPAEIRRR

-410 GLPECIEKTVDRS
+410 GLPECIDQIVQRS
-423 GWKQRKGKLPRG
+423 GWKERKGKLPKG

-490 AQIAAEVLGCSLPRV
+490 AQIAAEVLGCSLSRV
-505 RVIAADTDLTPI
+505 RVVAADTDLTPI

-535 RAASE
+535 RAATE
-540 VKRLIA
+540 VKKLIA
-546 AAAAKKMGCAAE
+546 AAAARKMGCGVE
-558 DLIFRNDQVLR
+558 DLIFRDDLVGNSNGHVGT
-569 KNAAASVGELADKS
+569 AAFGRPAEQSSAA
-583 VRTTQDEASVSGRVE
+583 TVSGHVE

-609 RKEEGPKEKMSF
+609 RKEEGPKDQMTF

-631 HGGLT
+631 HGALT
-636 GTGSYAPPQEARGGK
+636 GTGSYAPPPEARGGK

-677 TGEVV
+677 TGEVT

-713 GQALTEEMVWK
+713 GQALTEEMIWK
-724 DGMLMNPGLL
+724 DGILMNPGLL

-748 PIIVESVDPEGPFGA
+748 PIIVESIDPEGPFGA

-772 ATIPAIANAIYDA
+772 ATIPAIGNAIYDA
-785 VGVRLRESPF
+785 VGIRLHESPF
-795 TPERVLSALR
+795 TPERVLAALR
-805 AKRNARALNLT
+805 AKKRAKAINLT
-816 KVLTRLLRHASANT
+816 EGVDPTS
-830 ADRCA
+830 
-835 SKVRARNATR
+835 
-845 SIHRGEKCR
+845 
-854 PPRAVP
+854 P
-860 IEPYKVQTA
+860 
-869 PAQNCRRRNRVS
+869 S
-881 RGTFDA
+881 RFREHG
-887 CRAWQ
+887 
-892 LARAGSNS
+892 GSLCFKGKG
-900 HPNHCRRHR
+900 P
-909 FNSIDAAE
+909 E
-917 TIRAGARS
+917 
-925 RSARNRSAAR
+925 R
-935 HPAAARRRRRN
+935 HPLDPSRN
-946 RGPHHAPRH
+946 PVIDEVENR
-955 RALRLSAPALCG
+955 
-967 PHRSSGDRGIART
+967 
-980 AEHGHHRR
+980 